1 VNEIVREM
9 LALPPQASTVA
20 AEIDLLHFWVIG
32 VTMFGATMIAALAL
46 WFTVRYRAS
55 RVGGKPSDAVERV
68 QTPARIEIGLIALL
82 VLLFLSWWVVGARQ
96 YSRLQTPPDDALEI
110 WVVAKQWM
118 WKFTDAEGNESESR
132 LFVPVGQPVKLVM
145 TSRDVIHSFY
155 VPDFRVKMDVVP
167 GRYTTVWFEATATGS
182 YPILCTVY
190 CGSEHSGMRG
200 EVVVLSPTE
209 YARWLR
215 GGKAPQIAGIV
226 YREPGAAEREIPRES
241 IELVDQGERIAARE
255 GCLRCHTT
263 DGSPHIGPSFAGLYD
278 TLVTMQD
285 GSVVRA
291 DEAYLTAS
299 MMDPREHIHA
309 GFPPVM
315 PSYRGRL
322 DPGETA
328 ALVELIRELAPHE
341 RWDTPAQTPSPKPD
355 DRYPEPDAPGLPT
368 YPPTRGVAGAIK

>member
-1 VNEIVREM
+1 MNEIFREM

-20 AEIDLLHFWVIG
+20 REIDLLHFWVIG
-32 VTMFGATMIAALAL
+32 VTMLGASIVALVAL

-55 RVGGKPSDAVERV
+55 RVGGEPGDPVDRV
-68 QTPARIEIGLIALL
+68 RTPVLVEIGLIALL
-82 VLLFLSWWVVGARQ
+82 VLLFLGWWVVGARQ
-96 YSRLQTPPDDALEI
+96 YRRLQTAPEDSLAI

-118 WKFTDAEGNESESR
+118 WQFTDAEGNESESK
-132 LFVPVGQPVKLVM
+132 LFVPVGRPVKLVM

-167 GRYTTVWFEATATGS
+167 GRYTTVWFEAVAPGT
-182 YPILCTVY
+182 YPILCTEY
-190 CGSEHSGMRG
+190 CGTEHSGMRA
-200 EVVVLSPTE
+200 EVIALPASE

-215 GGKAPQIAGIV
+215 GRPGPRMAGSV
-226 YREPGAAEREIPRES
+226 YGAAEREIPRATV
-241 IELVDQGERIAARE
+241 ELVEQADRIAARE

-263 DGSPHIGPSFAGLYD
+263 DGSPHIGPSFAGLFGA
-278 TLVTMQD
+278 LVTMQD
-285 GSVVRA
+285 GTVIRA

-299 MMDPREHIHA
+299 MMDPREHVHA

-328 ALVELIRELAPHE
+328 ALIELIRELAPHR
-341 RWDTPAQTPSPKPD
+341 RWDTPAQMPSAEPD
-355 DRYPEPDAPGLPT
+355 DRYPPPEATGLPT
-368 YPPTRGVAGAIK
+368 YPPTRDVAGAIP